1 MQNANHRPRAKSKC
15 SSIAWKLAILVT
27 TFVAGAFFERTMT
40 AFSNELENE
49 TKLERQIDQAIND
62 PPRATPPRAL
72 ASAETSTQVSVE
84 ASHSHGAEA
93 DGHRALRVGLDKK
106 LHANSPPIF
115 EHETIL
121 GSFMGGLLRES
132 KYGLVHLIPEGSFL
146 DAGMQVS

>member
-1 MQNANHRPRAKSKC
+1 MVDMQNANHRPRAKSKC

-62 PPRATPPRAL
+62 PPRATPPRL
-72 ASAETSTQVSVE
+72 ASAETSTKPTP
-84 ASHSHGAEA
+84 HGAEA

-106 LHANSPPIF
+106 LHASSPPIF